1 VADNDFFDFSQ
12 PHVRRSMVL
21 LASGALCGLLLAGY
35 GLFTA
40 KGTRSRT
47 VPPEAVA
54 LVNQRPVLRSDF
66 MTQAQTQYATSFEQ
80 ISAVQRRKT
89 LNDMVDEE
97 LMMQRGLEIDLPSY
111 DPDVRAALVA
121 GVELEVGADVL
132 AQQPTEAELR
142 RYYTE
147 HQDQYSSEG
156 VLRLRDLIVGPGLA
170 GAAPQGA
177 AHAAAAA
184 AAVTALRAGMALET
198 AMSRFG
204 LRDSGRFMDAGH
216 VDTGEIFDFA
226 VKAKLEERLYQQA
239 RALKSGAVSEPIVMG
254 DGTHILVIIE
264 HRFPVAQSYE
274 QAANKVW
281 TDFKN
286 AAQAKVR
293 AANLQY
299 LRGRADILLAPEYA
313 P

>member
-21 LASGALCGLLLAGY
+21 LASGALCGLLIAGY

-40 KGTRSRT
+40 KGTRSRS

-54 LVNQRPVLRSDF
+54 LVNQRAVLRSDF
-66 MTQAQTQYATSFEQ
+66 MTQAQSQFSVAFDQ
-80 ISAVQRRKT
+80 VSAAQRRKV

-111 DPDVRAALVA
+111 DPEVRAALVA

-132 AQQPTEAELR
+132 AQQPTEAELH

-156 VLRLRDLIVGPGLA
+156 VLRLRDLIVGPPLASATVPVAAQA
-170 GAAPQGA
+170 GAS
-177 AHAAAAA
+177 
-184 AAVTALRAGMALET
+184 AAVAALRAGMPLEA
-198 AMSRFG
+198 AMSRFA
-204 LRDSGRFMDAGH
+204 LRDSGRFMDTGH

-239 RALKSGAVSEPIVMG
+239 RVLKSGEISEPILIA
-254 DGTHILVIIE
+254 DGTHILVVLE

-286 AAQAKVR
+286 AAQTKVR

-313 P
+313 R